1 MFTEPKSIPI
11 MIFPLLSMLSIAYEG
26 FSGAAHKYNK
36 LEVFFNVSIFV
47 ISLVFNRYVWYTT
60 AHLCKQMV

>member
-11 MIFPLLSMLSIAYEG
+11 MIFPLLSILSIAYEG
-26 FSGAAHKYNK
+26 FGEAAHKYNK

-47 ISLVFNRYVWYTT
+47 ISLVFNRYV
-60 AHLCKQMV
+60 